1 MSKIELP
8 LDRLNEALDGGV
20 EDGSNVLFLADLA
33 VDKSK
38 FASALVN
45 YRMEQEDNV
54 IYFINNKMPQYVKE
68 RVKDAESE
76 NFAVIDGFSSTLG
89 KESNERF
96 QIDTN
101 LKADRKD
108 YIQESKE
115 VAIDAMEDMESWG
128 STFVLDSLDAFV
140 GQWDEMQDFAESLK
154 PVAGRTSTV
163 NYFLLPN
170 LGFEDEG
177 DELEELEE
185 IFDYVIHLKGLER
198 SGIIL
203 KFIEIRKPDIETRVP
218 FDITPRG
225 LVMYV
230 PKLLVTGPYDA
241 GKSTTVQ
248 SMSEES
254 VSVDRLGTTVALDH
268 GQVEKN
274 GLKAELFGTPGQKR
288 FDWALDFLGQS
299 MFGCFIVVDS
309 RDPNY
314 DRVEELKQDL
324 KAEELPFIILANFQ
338 NKDDAVDPEE
348 IEEETGIETIGVD
361 AKNGDNLDESL
372 ERLMNKIMDQ
382 HSWYYA

>member
-54 IYFINNKMPQYVKE
+54 VYFINNKMPQYVRE
-68 RVKDAESE
+68 RVDNPESD
-76 NFAVIDGFSSTLG
+76 NFAIIDGFSSTLD
-89 KESNERF
+89 KESDERF
-96 QIDTN
+96 RIDTN

-108 YIQESKE
+108 YIEESKE
-115 VAIDAMEDMESWG
+115 VSIDAMEEMESWG

-170 LGFEDEG
+170 LGFEDESE
-177 DELEELEE
+177 ELEELEE
-185 IFDYVIHLKGLER
+185 IFDYVIHLKGIER

-203 KFIEIRKPDIETRVP
+203 KFIEIRKPDVETRVP

-268 GQVEKN
+268 GQVEKK

-314 DRVEELKQDL
+314 DRVEELKKDL

-338 NKDDAVDPEE
+338 NKEDALDPEE
-348 IEEETGIETIGVD
+348 IEEETGIETIGID
-361 AKNGDNLDESL
+361 AKNGENLDESL
-372 ERLMNKIMDQ
+372 ERLMDKIMDQ

>member
-8 LDRLNEALDGGV
+8 LDRLNEALGGGV

-68 RVKDAESE
+68 RVDNPESD
-76 NFAVIDGFSSTLG
+76 NFAIVDGFSSTLG
-89 KESNERF
+89 KESNEKF
-96 QIDTN
+96 NIETN

-108 YIQESKE
+108 YIEESKE
-115 VAIDAMEDMESWG
+115 VSIDAMNEMESWG

-140 GQWDEMQDFAESLK
+140 GQWDEMQDFAESLR

-177 DELEELEE
+177 DEIEELEE

-203 KFIEIRKPDIETRVP
+203 KFIEIRKPDVETRVP

-248 SMSEES
+248 NMSEES

-268 GQVEKN
+268 GQVEKK

-314 DRVEELKQDL
+314 ERVEELKQDL
-324 KAEELPFIILANFQ
+324 TAEELPFIILANFQ
-338 NKDDAVDPEE
+338 NKDEALDPEE
-348 IEEETGIETIGVD
+348 IEEETGIETIGID

>member
-1 MSKIELP
+1 
-8 LDRLNEALDGGV
+8 
-20 EDGSNVLFLADLA
+20 
-33 VDKSK
+33 VD
-38 FASALVN
+38 
-45 YRMEQEDNV
+45 E
-54 IYFINNKMPQYVKE
+54 P
-68 RVKDAESE
+68 ESD
-76 NFAVIDGFSSTLG
+76 NFAIIDGFSSTLG
-89 KESNERF
+89 KESDERF
-96 QIDTN
+96 EIDTN
-101 LKADRKD
+101 LKAGRKD
-108 YIQESKE
+108 YIEESKE
-115 VAIDAMEDMESWG
+115 VSIDAMEEMESWG

-177 DELEELEE
+177 EELEELEE
-185 IFDYVIHLKGLER
+185 IFDYVIHLKGIER

-203 KFIEIRKPDIETRVP
+203 KFIEIRKPDVETRVP

-268 GQVEKN
+268 GQVEKK

-314 DRVEELKQDL
+314 DRVEELEQDL
-324 KAEELPFIILANFQ
+324 TAEELPFIILANFQ
-338 NKDDAVDPEE
+338 NKEGAVDPEE

-361 AKNGDNLDESL
+361 AKNGENLDASL
-372 ERLMNKIMDQ
+372 ERLMDKIMDQ

>member
-54 IYFINNKMPQYVKE
+54 VYFINNKMPQYVRE
-68 RVKDAESE
+68 RVDEPESD
-76 NFAVIDGFSSTLG
+76 NFAIIDGFSSTLG
-89 KESNERF
+89 KESDERF
-96 QIDTN
+96 EIDTN

-108 YIQESKE
+108 YIKESKE
-115 VAIDAMEDMESWG
+115 VSIDAMEEMESWG

-177 DELEELEE
+177 EELEELEE
-185 IFDYVIHLKGLER
+185 IFDYVIHLKGIER

-203 KFIEIRKPDIETRVP
+203 KFIEIRKPDVETRVP

-268 GQVEKN
+268 GQVEKK

-314 DRVEELKQDL
+314 DRVEELEQDL
-324 KAEELPFIILANFQ
+324 TAEELPFIILANFQ
-338 NKDDAVDPEE
+338 NKEGAVDPEE

-361 AKNGDNLDESL
+361 AKNGENLDASL
-372 ERLMNKIMDQ
+372 ERLMDKIMDQ